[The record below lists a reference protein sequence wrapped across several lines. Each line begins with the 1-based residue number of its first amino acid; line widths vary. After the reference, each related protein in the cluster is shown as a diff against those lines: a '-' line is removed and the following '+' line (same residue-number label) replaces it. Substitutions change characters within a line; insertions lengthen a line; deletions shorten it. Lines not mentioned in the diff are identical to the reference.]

1 MDGSLEALS
10 GGDFKRGF
18 ENGVIGS
25 VIPGK
30 SAMVTGL
37 TGAALSVKDSI
48 LASRKGMK
56 NIKCQTVIMNAVGSG
71 FMQGTFAL
79 MGNATGISGEMDNF
93 INSSSLADRVG
104 GRVMQW
110 MGKVNQKGVEISV
123 QIFSRYG

>member
-1 MDGSLEALS
+1 MEEGCDYRRVYSSRGCCWSTGGTESGQACEKRLVKSGKNTLKNAIVEGTMDGSLEALS

-56 NIKCQTVIMNAVGSG
+56 NIKCQTVIMNAVGSDIC
-71 FMQGTFAL
+71 TD
-79 MGNATGISGEMDNF
+79 I
-93 INSSSLADRVG
+93 
-104 GRVMQW
+104 
-110 MGKVNQKGVEISV
+110 
-123 QIFSRYG
+123 

>member
-56 NIKCQTVIMNAVGSG
+56 NIKCQTVIMNAVGSDIC
-71 FMQGTFAL
+71 TD
-79 MGNATGISGEMDNF
+79 I
-93 INSSSLADRVG
+93 
-104 GRVMQW
+104 
-110 MGKVNQKGVEISV
+110 
-123 QIFSRYG
+123 